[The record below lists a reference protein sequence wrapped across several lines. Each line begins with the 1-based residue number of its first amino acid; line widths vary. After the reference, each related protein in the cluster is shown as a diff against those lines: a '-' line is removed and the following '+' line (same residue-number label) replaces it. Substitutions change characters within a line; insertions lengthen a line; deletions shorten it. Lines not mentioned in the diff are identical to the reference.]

1 MHRARCQAVARVRL
15 VNVPVCPRVLI
26 SSGRVALFTTS
37 RPCNASKAGKKAA
50 EQDAEAPVSTGDEK
64 SLSSWTTLQ
73 EKLRQSLAPSTKQS
87 KASPADT
94 PKTQSQKSQPKPA
107 KLAKPVKPAKPA
119 KSTKKKKNQSKE
131 AVDFEIITPKTLK
144 LEPIDQETPE
154 IPKLSYGLDR
164 VLFSGGVYRMQDTRT
179 NVYNFDPYLAS
190 IMPVEE
196 FDYDALK
203 EYVTSSKDTK
213 LWDLAKQYGKKY
225 SGSTSSMTAILSHL
239 HFLISGW
246 RPPNLDDLSRGWTP
260 ESNNFTILTRGPVAT
275 FIKYKDGVYSIDSDK
290 EYDNENILSMLGKS
304 MEKLLTLPKEEF
316 EKYKKTKSHELT
328 EEEKKAEE
336 AYHYTTFGDFM
347 MRSQLD
353 AHDPRLPGTG
363 VFDLKT
369 RAVVTIRM
377 DVQGHE
383 KGVGYEIRKQ
393 FGQWES
399 FEREYYDL
407 IRSAFLKYS
416 LQVRMGRMDGIF
428 VAYHNTQRI
437 FGFQYI
443 PLSDM
448 DHAIHGQ
455 TDTTLGDQ
463 EFKASLS
470 ILNDLMDRA
479 TQKFPGRSL
488 RLHVETRPTNDPVT
502 YFFVQPVTDEEMQA
516 IQESKK
522 ASVDK
527 LKEEIDDLSSQ
538 EKAAEAA
545 AAEAAAADQNESTEE
560 TESVEEDDLEQEI
573 QNEIVWQEVM
583 DRVGEAVDSES
594 LGIRSVRDAVQDALI
609 HSGLLEGKTEAE
621 STKHIDGLVAALTA
635 HSRESR
641 DLQSASE
648 EEPVDTQNGD
658 ETPLKDLIL
667 RVTEGID
674 ENTTNLNEFQRM
686 FAGLSEKPAA
696 QENIEVD
703 ADADADAETA
713 ATETETDQEASQD
726 QPPPG
731 ELLGM
736 YITIRNKVDGKFVP
750 RPEHL
755 GSGGK
760 WEVQYAVKEI
770 SDERAQRLYR
780 QIKARR
786 RKILDIN
793 AEMRAAS
800 WHRMFAGRLSTLSKQ
815 GASYRAE
822 RTRQEEASGIR
833 VAWEREP
840 GTPS

>member
-1 MHRARCQAVARVRL
+1 MNRARCRAITRVRL
-15 VNVPVCPRVLI
+15 I
-26 SSGRVALFTTS
+26 SSSQCLGVLLSPGRVAHFATS
-37 RPCNASKAGKKAA
+37 QPCNAIKAGKKPA
-50 EQDAEAPVSTGDEK
+50 EQESEAPSNNCEGK
-64 SLSSWTTLQ
+64 ALSSWTTLQ
-73 EKLRQSLAPSTKQS
+73 DKLRQSLAPSAEQSTTSHEESTETKTEQ
-87 KASPADT
+87 P
-94 PKTQSQKSQPKPA
+94 PKTPSQKSTS
-107 KLAKPVKPAKPA
+107 KPAKPA
-119 KSTKKKKNQSKE
+119 KPAKAAKKKKKKAKE
-131 AVDFEIITPKTLK
+131 PVDFEVITPKELELK
-144 LEPIDQETPE
+144 PIDQETPE

-164 VLFSGGVYRMQDTRT
+164 VLFNGGVYRMQDART

-190 IMPVEE
+190 IMPVDE

-213 LWDLAKQYGKKY
+213 LNDLAKQHGKKY

-246 RPPNLDDLSRGWTP
+246 RPPNFDHLSRGWTP
-260 ESNNFTILTRGPVAT
+260 ESTNFTILTRGPVAT
-275 FIKYKDGVYSIDSDK
+275 FIKHKDGVYSFDSDK
-290 EYDNENILSMLGKS
+290 EYDNENILSSLGKS
-304 MEKLLTLPKEEF
+304 MEKLLTLPKEDF

-328 EEEKKAEE
+328 EEEKKADE

-393 FGQWES
+393 FGEWES

-437 FGFQYI
+437 FGFQYV
-443 PLSDM
+443 PLSEM
-448 DHAIHGQ
+448 DHALHGQ
-455 TDTTLGDQ
+455 SDTTLGDQ

-470 ILNDLMDRA
+470 LLNDLMERA
-479 TQKFPGRSL
+479 TNKFPGRSL
-488 RLHVETRPTNDPVT
+488 RLHVETRPTADPIT
-502 YFFVQPVTDEEMQA
+502 YFFVQPVTDEEMQT
-516 IQESKK
+516 IQDSKK
-522 ASVDK
+522 VSVDK
-527 LKEEIDDLSSQ
+527 LKEEIDDLRTQ
-538 EKAAEAA
+538 EKAAEA
-545 AAEAAAADQNESTEE
+545 EASATDQRESTEE
-560 TESVEEDDLEQEI
+560 TEPAEEDDPEQEI
-573 QNEIVWQEVM
+573 QNEIAWQEVM
-583 DRVGEAVDSES
+583 DRVSEAVDSES
-594 LGIRSVRDAVQDALI
+594 LGIRSVQDAVQEALT

-621 STKHIDGLVAALTA
+621 STKHIHTLVAALTA
-635 HSRESR
+635 HSHESKE
-641 DLQSASE
+641 LQNASE
-648 EEPVDTQNGD
+648 EEPAEPHNSE

-674 ENTTNLNEFQRM
+674 ENTTNLNEFQRI
-686 FAGLSEKPAA
+686 FASLSDKSAA
-696 QENIEVD
+696 GENVEAEVD
-703 ADADADAETA
+703 ADIDTTATKASPET
-713 ATETETDQEASQD
+713 SQD
-726 QPPPG
+726 QPPPH

-736 YITIRNKVDGKFVP
+736 YITIRNKVDGKFVA
-750 RPEHL
+750 RPENL
-755 GSGGK
+755 GPGSK

-770 SDERAQRLYR
+770 SDERAQRLYK
-780 QIKARR
+780 QIKTRR
-786 RKILDIN
+786 RKILDID
-793 AEMRAAS
+793 ADMRARS
-800 WHRMFAGRLSTLSKQ
+800 WHRMFAGSLPTLSKR

-822 RTRQEEASGIR
+822 RTKQEEASGIR

-840 GTPS
+840 STSS

>member
-1 MHRARCQAVARVRL
+1 MHRARCQAVGQVRL
-15 VNVPVCPRVLI
+15 ANIPGFPTLVL
-26 SSGRVALFTTS
+26 SRGRVALFATS
-37 RPCNASKAGKKAA
+37 HTCNAKAAKKAA
-50 EQDAEAPVSTGDEK
+50 EQESEASADETRG
-64 SLSSWTTLQ
+64 LSSWTTLQ
-73 EKLRQSLAPSTKQS
+73 EKLRQSLASS
-87 KASPADT
+87 KHKSASSPEESPESKVERS
-94 PKTQSQKSQPKPA
+94 PKTQSKKPTPKS
-107 KLAKPVKPAKPA
+107 V
-119 KSTKKKKNQSKE
+119 KSTKPTKRKRRKE
-131 AVDFEIITPKTLK
+131 KEPVDFEVITPKALE
-144 LEPIDQETPE
+144 LEPIDHETPD

-164 VLFSGGVYRMQDTRT
+164 ALFNGGVYRMQDART

-190 IMPVEE
+190 IMPVDE

-213 LWDLAKQYGKKY
+213 LRDLAKEHGKKY
-225 SGSTSSMTAILSHL
+225 SGSTSSMTAVLSHL

-246 RPPNLDDLSRGWTP
+246 RPPNFDQLSRGWTP

-275 FIKYKDGVYSIDSDK
+275 FIKYNDGVYSIDSDK
-290 EYDNENILSMLGKS
+290 EYDSENVLSMLGKS

-316 EKYKKTKSHELT
+316 EKYKKTKSHQLT
-328 EEEKKAEE
+328 EEEKKADE

-443 PLSDM
+443 PLSEM
-448 DHAIHGQ
+448 DHALHGQ

-479 TQKFPGRSL
+479 TKKFPNRSL

-502 YFFVQPVTDEEMQA
+502 YFFVEPVTDEEMQA

-538 EKAAEAA
+538 EKAAESA
-545 AAEAAAADQNESTEE
+545 AAEAAADDQSGNTEEVESTEE
-560 TESVEEDDLEQEI
+560 EDMDQEI
-573 QNEIVWQEVM
+573 QNELAWQEVM
-583 DRVGEAVDSES
+583 DRVSEAVDSES
-594 LGIRSVRDAVQDALI
+594 LGIRSVRDAVQDALAQ
-609 HSGLLEGKTEAE
+609 SGLLEGKTEAE
-621 STKHIDGLVAALTA
+621 STKHIEGLVSALTA
-635 HSRESR
+635 HSQESKE
-641 DLQSASE
+641 LESASE
-648 EEPVDTQNGD
+648 EEPADAQHGD

-674 ENTTNLNEFQRM
+674 ENATNLNEFQRM
-686 FAGLSEKPAA
+686 FASLSEKPTAG
-696 QENIEVD
+696 ED
-703 ADADADAETA
+703 ADPETEADANAEAA
-713 ATETETDQEASQD
+713 ATDASPETSPDQS
-726 QPPPG
+726 PPR

-736 YITIRNKVDGKFVP
+736 YITIRNKVDGKFVA
-750 RPEHL
+750 RPERL
-755 GSGGK
+755 NTGSK

-770 SDERAQRLYR
+770 SDERAERLYK

-793 AEMRAAS
+793 AEMRAQS
-800 WHRMFAGRLSTLSKQ
+800 WHRMFAGSLPTLSKR

-822 RTRQEEASGIR
+822 RTKEEEAAGIR
-833 VAWEREP
+833 VAWERGP
-840 GTPS
+840 GSSS

>member
-1 MHRARCQAVARVRL
+1 MYRARCRTVGQARLANIPGCRVPL
-15 VNVPVCPRVLI
+15 LSPR
-26 SSGRVALFTTS
+26 RVALFTTTQS
-37 RPCNASKAGKKAA
+37 CHATKAEKKAA
-50 EQDAEAPVSTGDEK
+50 EQEATVSPSNGVAK
-64 SLSSWTTLQ
+64 ALGSWTTLQ
-73 EKLRQSLAPSTKQS
+73 EKLRQSLASPKEQATAPPGESS
-87 KASPADT
+87 EPKAEQI
-94 PKTQSQKSQPKPA
+94 PKKEAQKSASKH
-107 KLAKPVKPAKPA
+107 A
-119 KSTKKKKNQSKE
+119 KSTKSIKKKKKKATE
-131 AVDFEIITPKTLK
+131 PVEFEVITPKA
-144 LEPIDQETPE
+144 LELQPIDQETPD

-164 VLFSGGVYRMQDTRT
+164 VLFNGGVYRMQDART

-190 IMPVEE
+190 IMPVDE

-213 LWDLAKQYGKKY
+213 LYDLAKQHGKKY
-225 SGSTSSMTAILSHL
+225 SGSTSSMTAVLSHL
-239 HFLISGW
+239 HFLVSGW
-246 RPPNLDDLSRGWTP
+246 RPPNFDHLSRGWTP
-260 ESNNFTILTRGPVAT
+260 ESHNFTILTRGPVAT
-275 FIKYKDGVYSIDSDK
+275 FIKHKDGVYSIDSDK

-316 EKYKKTKSHELT
+316 EKYKKTKSHQLT
-328 EEEKKAEE
+328 EEEKKADE

-443 PLSDM
+443 PLSEM
-448 DHAIHGQ
+448 DHALHGQ

-463 EFKASLS
+463 EFKATLA
-470 ILNDLMDRA
+470 ILNDLMNRA

-488 RLHVETRPTNDPVT
+488 RLHVETRPTADPIT

-538 EKAAEAA
+538 EKAAETA
-545 AAEAAAADQNESTEE
+545 AAEAAAADQSESTEE
-560 TESVEEDDLEQEI
+560 TESAEEDEMDQEI
-573 QNEIVWQEVM
+573 QNDIAWQEVM
-583 DRVGEAVDSES
+583 DRVSEAVDSES
-594 LGIRSVRDAVQDALI
+594 LGIRSVRDAVQDALT
-609 HSGLLEGKTEAE
+609 HSGLLEGKTEVE
-621 STKHIDGLVAALTA
+621 STAHIEDLVAALTA
-635 HSRESR
+635 HSQESKE
-641 DLQSASE
+641 LQNAE
-648 EEPVDTQNGD
+648 DEPADAQNGD

-674 ENTTNLNEFQRM
+674 ANTANLNEFQRM
-686 FAGLSEKPAA
+686 FAGLSEKPAEG
-696 QENIEVD
+696 EN
-703 ADADADAETA
+703 ADADAT
-713 ATETETDQEASQD
+713 ATETSQEASKD
-726 QPPPG
+726 QSPAR
-731 ELLGM
+731 EILGM
-736 YITIRNKVDGKFVP
+736 YITVRNKVDGKFVP
-750 RPEHL
+750 RPERI
-755 GSGGK
+755 GPNSK

-770 SDERAQRLYR
+770 NSERAERLYK

-793 AEMRAAS
+793 AEMRAQS
-800 WHRMFAGRLSTLSKQ
+800 WHRMFAGSLPTLSKR

-822 RTRQEEASGIR
+822 RAKEEEASGIR
-833 VAWEREP
+833 VAWDRDSN
-840 GTPS
+840 TSS